1 MTTYVSLQDF
11 NTIIHFKVY
20 KEDMKRTMKRLRDQ
34 LYISLWSKD
43 FRSCMQD
50 KKKRVGII
58 DYFLGV
64 ECLEL
69 SGMRL

>member
-1 MTTYVSLQDF
+1 MTTYVFLQDF

-34 LYISLWSKD
+34 LCISLWSKD

-50 KKKRVGII
+50 KKNRVGII
-58 DYFLGV
+58 DYFWGV

>member
-1 MTTYVSLQDF
+1 MTAYVFLQDF

-20 KEDMKRTMKRLRDQ
+20 KEDMKRTMKRLKDQ

-58 DYFLGV
+58 GDYF
-64 ECLEL
+64 
-69 SGMRL
+69 